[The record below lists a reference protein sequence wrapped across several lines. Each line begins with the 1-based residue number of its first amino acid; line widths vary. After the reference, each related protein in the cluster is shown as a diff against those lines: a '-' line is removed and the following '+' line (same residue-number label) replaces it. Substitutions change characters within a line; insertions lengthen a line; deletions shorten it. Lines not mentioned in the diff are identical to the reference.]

1 MKKTL
6 TLLAFLISL
15 AAVSQN
21 VQKEVSKKGTYGLA
35 GGRTTE
41 KVVQKSSQEK
51 IYQNSNSCFSGIK
64 YKVKNTG
71 KFSGDTT
78 NYSWWIMFTN
88 TYKKPVAFSYR
99 LLVGGTQ
106 FGGGTFLRTYTLKP
120 GESFTND
127 WGSLK
132 AMLFPSSSDKYEVE
146 IKEVCFND
154 DDCIRNGYAE
164 CGGKGVSNK
173 NQKNI
178 SIPVTNNGS
187 EILISPSTN
196 STNVGQIC
204 KDFFKK
210 LGYTF
215 FEENIY
221 VNPVA
226 NSKEVEIKFTAF
238 TAFIYVNTDSY
249 IIYLR
254 SFKTQENY
262 NKLQME
268 LNKIKSNS
276 IFYKDSFSIKK

>member
-41 KVVQKSSQEK
+41 KVDQKSPQEK
-51 IYQNSNSCFSGIK
+51 IYQNNNSCYNGIK

-132 AMLFPSSSDKYEVE
+132 AMIFPSSSDKYEVE

-154 DDCIRNGYAE
+154 DRLHSKWICGLWRTIR
-164 CGGKGVSNK
+164 
-173 NQKNI
+173 
-178 SIPVTNNGS
+178 
-187 EILISPSTN
+187 
-196 STNVGQIC
+196 
-204 KDFFKK
+204 
-210 LGYTF
+210 
-215 FEENIY
+215 
-221 VNPVA
+221 
-226 NSKEVEIKFTAF
+226 SK
-238 TAFIYVNTDSY
+238 
-249 IIYLR
+249 
-254 SFKTQENY
+254 
-262 NKLQME
+262 
-268 LNKIKSNS
+268 
-276 IFYKDSFSIKK
+276 